1 MDRRRLDA
9 ISVPAATLQGV
20 TRRIEKPWGYELIF
34 AETDSY
40 VGKRIHIRSGHRL
53 SLQFHAVKDETIFV
67 ESGELE
73 LELVENGVSHKMQLR
88 PDESHHIAPGVIHR
102 MSAVTD
108 VDIIEVSTPELADV
122 VRLEDDYGRAGTST
136 P

>member
-1 MDRRRLDA
+1 M
-9 ISVPAATLQGV
+9 
-20 TRRIEKPWGYELIF
+20 RRIDKPWGYELIF
-34 AETDSY
+34 AETDRY
-40 VGKRIHIRSGHRL
+40 VGKRIHIRAGHRL
-53 SLQFHAVKDETIFV
+53 SLQYHAVKDETIFV
-67 ESGELE
+67 EAGELE
-73 LELVENGVSHKMQLR
+73 LELVEAGISQKMQLR
-88 PDESHHIAPGVIHR
+88 PDESRHIAPGVIHR